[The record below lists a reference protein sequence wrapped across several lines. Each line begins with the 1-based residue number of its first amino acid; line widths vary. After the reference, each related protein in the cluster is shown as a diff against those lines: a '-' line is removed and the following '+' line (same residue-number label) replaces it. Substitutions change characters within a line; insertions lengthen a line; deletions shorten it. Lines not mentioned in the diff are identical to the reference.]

1 MYSIIQNLIIYRV
14 FDECYLDV
22 QKSQN
27 AIVPAMLNCTS
38 YDQTT
43 GAPSYKAT
51 SSKDHLSFKAKFQMH
66 LAGVSKFFIIGGTSS
81 ILEGT

>member
-1 MYSIIQNLIIYRV
+1 MFSIIQNLIIYRV
-14 FDECYLDV
+14 FDKCDLDV

-43 GAPSYKAT
+43 VAPSYKAT
-51 SSKDHLSFKAKFQMH
+51 FSKDHLSFSGQISDAFR
-66 LAGVSKFFIIGGTSS
+66 
-81 ILEGT
+81 